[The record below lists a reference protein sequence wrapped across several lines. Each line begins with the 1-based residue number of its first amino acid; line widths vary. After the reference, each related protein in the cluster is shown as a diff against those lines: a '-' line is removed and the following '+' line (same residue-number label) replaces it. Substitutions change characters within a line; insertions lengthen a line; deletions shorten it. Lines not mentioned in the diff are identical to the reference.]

1 MLYIEY
7 MITNYILV
15 HLMMTSPVHLIFQ
28 LLGYWITNKKKMI
41 DGINR
46 VKIKKISK
54 SNEKVYIL

>member
-1 MLYIEY
+1 